1 METINVCV
9 GSSCYLKGSYA
20 VVSEFQRLI
29 RENQLQ
35 DRFELKA
42 EFCQGNCMNAPCVRI
57 GDRLLTKVEPQDV
70 GEILK

>member
-29 RENQLQ
+29 QEKELQ
-35 DRFELKA
+35 DSYELKA
-42 EFCQGNCMNAPCVRI
+42 EFCQGNCINAPCVRI
-57 GDRLLTKVEPQDV
+57 GDRLLTKVKPQDV
-70 GEILK
+70 EKLLK